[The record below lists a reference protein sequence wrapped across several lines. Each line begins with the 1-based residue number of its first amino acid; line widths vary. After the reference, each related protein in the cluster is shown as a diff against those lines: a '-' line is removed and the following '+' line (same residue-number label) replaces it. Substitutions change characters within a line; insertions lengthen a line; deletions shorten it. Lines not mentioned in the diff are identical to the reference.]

1 MPPRGF
7 PPGQGLPQDMPLLTR
22 RRLQGSQHMSPEEI
36 ESILRLQWKSLHG
49 ASPYHEDYYYQV
61 LIASC
66 FISGSQTK
74 LPNIK
79 PASSSG
85 FVP

>member
-1 MPPRGF
+1 MPPRGM
-7 PPGQGLPQDMPLLTR
+7 PPGGNYQQQDMPLLVR

-61 LIASC
+61 SR
-66 FISGSQTK
+66 
-74 LPNIK
+74 
-79 PASSSG
+79 
-85 FVP
+85 

>member
-7 PPGQGLPQDMPLLTR
+7 PPGQGLPQEMPLLTR

-61 LIASC
+61 LLG
-66 FISGSQTK
+66 SG
-74 LPNIK
+74 
-79 PASSSG
+79 
-85 FVP
+85 